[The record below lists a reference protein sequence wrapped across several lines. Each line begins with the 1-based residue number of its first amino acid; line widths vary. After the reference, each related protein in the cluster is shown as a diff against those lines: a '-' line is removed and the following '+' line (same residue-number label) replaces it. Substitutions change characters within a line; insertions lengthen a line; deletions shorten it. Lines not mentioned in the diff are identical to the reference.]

1 MSDSEPVRR
10 SFRGQAEFCRRL
22 GSPFTA
28 LVCELLAE
36 RLDDR
41 TRFGRRIL
49 SWNGDPVAD
58 ALPLRAAGGLHALAR
73 SGQSPPL
80 SAVYP
85 PHGPDR
91 EAVWDGIAAAMRDHA
106 AFLHDYLDSPPQ
118 TNEVKRCG
126 AILGACLLVAAETRL
141 PLTFLEIGSSCGLNL
156 AFNRYRYELGDARTW
171 GDPESGVAIRCEW
184 RGEAPPLGASL
195 SLTDRAGCDP
205 SALDPSSPRDRE
217 RLFPYIWPDQAERLA
232 TTKAALDAA
241 AAAPWRVE
249 RADAGPWIEERLGED
264 ATGRTRVLAHTIVW
278 QYLPQ
283 GTKGQVERAV
293 RSAAERAT
301 AQSPLAWFSMEADG
315 DAQGAALN
323 LSLWPGGEDRFLGRA
338 DFHGRWI
345 DWG

>member
-1 MSDSEPVRR
+1 M
-10 SFRGQAEFCRRL
+10 
-22 GSPFTA
+22 
-28 LVCELLAE
+28 
-36 RLDDR
+36 
-41 TRFGRRIL
+41 
-49 SWNGDPVAD
+49 
-58 ALPLRAAGGLHALAR
+58 
-73 SGQSPPL
+73 
-80 SAVYP
+80 
-85 PHGPDR
+85 HGPG
-91 EAVWDGIAAAMRDHA
+91 ETPKAASRSVANGA
-106 AFLHDYLDSPPQ
+106 AKRLRSALRSASPIGP
-118 TNEVKRCG
+118 G
-126 AILGACLLVAAETRL
+126 AIRAPSIPRRPA
-141 PLTFLEIGSSCGLNL
+141 IGSG
-156 AFNRYRYELGDARTW
+156 
-171 GDPESGVAIRCEW
+171 
-184 RGEAPPLGASL
+184 
-195 SLTDRAGCDP
+195 
-205 SALDPSSPRDRE
+205 SS
-217 RLFPYIWPDQAERLA
+217 PYIWPDQAERLA

-315 DAQGAALN
+315 DARGAALN